1 MNRGFANVYVGL
13 TKFELKLRK
22 REFEISESIFKYILF
37 KKCLSFKI
45 NNNSS
50 VKIKNL
56 DNDKEYIAFYRR

>member
-22 REFEISESIFKYILF
+22 REFEISESIFEYILF

>member
-1 MNRGFANVYVGL
+1 MNRGFANVYVDL

-22 REFEISESIFKYILF
+22 REFEISESIFEYILF

>member
-1 MNRGFANVYVGL
+1 MNRGFANVYIGL

-22 REFEISESIFKYILF
+22 REFEISESIFEYILF